1 MLNSYKF
8 NLYYNYKK
16 MQIPKKKT
24 KTRKKKSKLNF
35 LSKPNLNN

>member
-24 KTRKKKSKLNF
+24 KTRKKKIKTKF
-35 LSKPNLNN
+35 FIKTKFK